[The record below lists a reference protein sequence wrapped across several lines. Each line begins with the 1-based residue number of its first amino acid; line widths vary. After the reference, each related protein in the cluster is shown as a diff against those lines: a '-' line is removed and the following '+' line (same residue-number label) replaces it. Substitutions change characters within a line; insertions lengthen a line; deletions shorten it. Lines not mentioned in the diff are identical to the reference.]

1 MRKFLKSLHHAAN
14 GLGYLLKERNFRIQL
29 VFGGA
34 VITIGALIRLERQ
47 DFLWLLFCT
56 FMVVIL
62 EAVNTVVEKIAD
74 ILHPYYDERVKV
86 LKDVAASIVLMG
98 SAMSVLIG
106 LSILIKEIFDLHFAV
121 GILFCIIIVV
131 FFFSFGLF
139 RVGGGKE

>member
-1 MRKFLKSLHHAAN
+1 
-14 GLGYLLKERNFRIQL
+14 
-29 VFGGA
+29 
-34 VITIGALIRLERQ
+34 
-47 DFLWLLFCT
+47 
-56 FMVVIL
+56 MVVIL

-121 GILFCIIIVV
+121 GILFGIIIVV

>member
-1 MRKFLKSLHHAAN
+1 MRKFFKSLHHAAN
-14 GLGYLLKERNFRIQL
+14 GLCYLLKERNFRIQL
-29 VFGGA
+29 VFGAA
-34 VITIGALIRLERQ
+34 VLSIGILIGLERQ

-62 EAVNTVVEKIAD
+62 EAVNTVIEKIAD

-121 GILFCIIIVV
+121 GILFGIIIVV